1 MAGYE
6 ENREGTQSE
15 ESSQPEPEHEPGAD
29 ERGEVT
35 VVMSPLARI
44 IGIFTE
50 PARVMRSVAEKPNWF
65 VPAIVL
71 IVASLLLVVIA
82 YDAIYEFSVD
92 KVRQAIEDH
101 VEAGNIPPDQADQ
114 IIENQTQL
122 LGRLLYV
129 NTVVGLFVFKLII
142 ALLALLIGNVI
153 FGGARKFGHYWSAL
167 WYAGIIGGLGMIVS
181 AILMRATGDFEGV
194 QLGLGIL
201 TKDDPGSIV
210 HKIAS
215 AFDVFRIWEAW
226 VMGIGVSLL
235 AGTKRNNGIIAML
248 LVYLTIGILEN
259 VLLS

>member
-1 MAGYE
+1 
-6 ENREGTQSE
+6 
-15 ESSQPEPEHEPGAD
+15 
-29 ERGEVT
+29 
-35 VVMSPLARI
+35 MSPLARI

-65 VPAIVL
+65 VPAIIL
-71 IVASLLLVVIA
+71 IVASLLMVVIA
-82 YDAIYEFSVD
+82 YDAIYEFMSD
-92 KVRQAIEDH
+92 KVSEAIEGH
-101 VEAGNIPPDQADQ
+101 VEVGRVPQDQAGR
-114 IIENQTQL
+114 IIVDQTQL
-122 LGRLLYV
+122 YERLIFV
-129 NTVVGLFVFKLII
+129 NPVVGLFVSKLII

-153 FGGARKFGHYWSAL
+153 FGGAGKFGHYWSAL
-167 WYAGIIGGLGMIVS
+167 WYAGIIGGVGMIVS
-181 AILMRATGDFEGV
+181 ALLMRATGDFEGV

-248 LVYLTIGILEN
+248 LVYIAFGILGK
-259 VLLS
+259 VLQG